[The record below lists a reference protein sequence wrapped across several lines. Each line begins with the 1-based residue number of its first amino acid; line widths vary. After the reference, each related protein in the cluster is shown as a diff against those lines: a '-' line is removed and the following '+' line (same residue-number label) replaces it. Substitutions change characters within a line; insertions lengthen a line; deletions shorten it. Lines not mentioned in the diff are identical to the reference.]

1 MRPNL
6 KPTHTVPGAYVE
18 ETDEADNGVINDA
31 LGTIDTADSSGVEDE
46 LETGEA
52 KSGNF
57 DTQED

>member
-1 MRPNL
+1 MPPHL

-18 ETDEADNGVINDA
+18 ENEEADNGVFNDA

-52 KSGNF
+52 KECNF
-57 DTQED
+57 NTRED